1 MHVIIVVDNLFVWR
15 LGRVSQELLLLFL
28 QLTLHCRFWSLLSHL
43 KQFHKTDYAD
53 DESITFQL
61 LLVQDA
67 KMKLDEHIIVGDVS
81 HFSFITGME

>member
-1 MHVIIVVDNLFVWR
+1 MAAAD
-15 LGRVSQELLLLFL
+15 VSREPFFRALFL
-28 QLTLHCRFWSLLSHL
+28 PLARRRHSFRGVRSSLSHL

-53 DESITFQL
+53 NESITFQL

-67 KMKLDEHIIVGDVS
+67 KMKLEERIIVGDVL

>member
-1 MHVIIVVDNLFVWR
+1 MEVGKGLTGAPSVIPSVNTPP
-15 LGRVSQELLLLFL
+15 S
-28 QLTLHCRFWSLLSHL
+28 HCGFWSLLSHL

>member
-1 MHVIIVVDNLFVWR
+1 MV
-15 LGRVSQELLLLFL
+15 GTVSQEPLPLFF
-28 QLTLHCRFWSLLSHL
+28 QLERRRHIATPFWSSLSNL

-67 KMKLDEHIIVGDVS
+67 KMKLDEHIIVGDVL